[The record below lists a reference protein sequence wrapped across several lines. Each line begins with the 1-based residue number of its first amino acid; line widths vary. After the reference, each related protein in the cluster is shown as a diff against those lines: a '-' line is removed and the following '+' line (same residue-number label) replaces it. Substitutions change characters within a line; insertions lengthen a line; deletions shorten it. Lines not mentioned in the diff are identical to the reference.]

1 MLVRCGAE
9 EILIHAGGN
18 IKWCECLW
26 KLQLKIFL
34 PYHSGQPSGEPYPQ
48 RCVHKCTRK
57 HVWTIYNV
65 SNSLV
70 LKWLKLE
77 APKWLLT
84 EKRINKL
91 CRMRTM
97 EYYPA
102 LKRNG
107 WKLHTTT
114 YMNITIIM
122 MIDEWHHFC
131 HWAYHK
137 SCPTPL
143 MLRRSR
149 KQPLIPSN
157 QKVCNAQEFLGLLT
171 QVHGS
176 VLFSKLHQLKPAW
189 VLMIPFFRGSS
200 GSRDQNQVSCIEG
213 RFFTVWATREVQN
226 GLWRCPQKVAWK
238 WKCYFLSCVWLF
250 AILWNC
256 SLPDSSVHRIL

>member
-18 IKWCECLW
+18 IKWCECLG

-57 HVWTIYNV
+57 HVWTIHNV

-70 LKWLKLE
+70 PKWLQLE

-84 EKRINKL
+84 EKWINEL
-91 CRMRTM
+91 CRMYTM

-102 LKRNG
+102 LKRSG

-114 YMNITIIM
+114 CMNITIIM
-122 MIDEWHHFC
+122 MIDEWHHFR
-131 HWAYHK
+131 HWEYHK

-171 QVHGS
+171 QGSGS
-176 VLFSKLHQLKPAW
+176 VLFCKLHQLKPAW
-189 VLMIPFFRGSS
+189 VLMIPFFQGIFWIQGSKPGLPHWRQILYCLS
-200 GSRDQNQVSCIEG
+200 HKGSPKWFMEVPSESSMKVKV
-213 RFFTVWATREVQN
+213 FFPQLCLTVCN
-226 GLWRCPQKVAWK
+226 PLK
-238 WKCYFLSCVWLF
+238 L
-250 AILWNC
+250 
-256 SLPDSSVHRIL
+256 